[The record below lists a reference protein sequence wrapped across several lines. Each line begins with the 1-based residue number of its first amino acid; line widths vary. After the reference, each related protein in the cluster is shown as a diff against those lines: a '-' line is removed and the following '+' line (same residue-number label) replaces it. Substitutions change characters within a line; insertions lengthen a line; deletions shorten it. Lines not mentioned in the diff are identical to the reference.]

1 MAVRP
6 VPEEPP
12 TTQSE
17 RALDPT
23 ATWELLERVNMLVEK
38 LRQRRFVGEDPVV
51 EIPSATKRRVSR
63 ATLIEEALIAALAAE
78 RLGALLDLSG
88 TLVSLA
94 EDVAAEELATAYR
107 ALSTWDLRGAE
118 TALARALR
126 VTRFPEHQQRI
137 ALGWAL
143 HHLVSDLL
151 RFVPGESKEKSLPA
165 ERLVAELLP
174 TLDHLPQD
182 ERAFYQGEVSRLA
195 AAWRQAATDDQCW
208 CVWAL
213 FRARVALLRGEGPE
227 TTLAWLLRLARRAG
241 LTASSTRANIA
252 SSGNSLTGDDPDGLV
267 TLLRRAEA
275 VFQLLITPSEQR
287 SAGESLAAPPA
298 DESAPSELHKL
309 AAEASPRDLFRA
321 LVAVLTAQWGEDALA
336 ATQRFALAIW
346 VPEASSTT

>member
-6 VPEEPP
+6 VLEKPP
-12 TTQSE
+12 AIQSE

-23 ATWELLERVNMLVEK
+23 ATWQLLERVSRLVEK

-51 EIPSATKRRVSR
+51 EVPSATKRRVSR
-63 ATLIEEALIAALAAE
+63 ATLIEEVLVAALAAE
-78 RLGALLDLSG
+78 RLGALLDLNNA
-88 TLVSLA
+88 LVSVA

-107 ALSTWDLRGAE
+107 ALATWDLRGAE
-118 TALARALR
+118 SALARALR

-143 HHLVSDLL
+143 HRLVSDLL
-151 RFVPGESKEKSLPA
+151 WLVPGESKEKTLPA

-174 TLDHLPQD
+174 TLDQLPHE
-182 ERAFYQGEVSRLA
+182 ERAFYHGEVRRLA
-195 AAWRQAATDDQCW
+195 AAWREAATDDQSW

-213 FRARVALLRGEGPE
+213 FRARVALLRGEGHE

-241 LTASSTRANIA
+241 FAT
-252 SSGNSLTGDDPDGLV
+252 TGDDSNGLA
-267 TLLRRAEA
+267 TLLRQAEA
-275 VFQLLITPSEQR
+275 VFQF
-287 SAGESLAAPPA
+287 LAAPPA
-298 DESAPSELHKL
+298 DETAQSELRQL
-309 AAEASPRDLFRA
+309 ASTASARDLFRA

-336 ATQRFALAIW
+336 ATQRFALALW